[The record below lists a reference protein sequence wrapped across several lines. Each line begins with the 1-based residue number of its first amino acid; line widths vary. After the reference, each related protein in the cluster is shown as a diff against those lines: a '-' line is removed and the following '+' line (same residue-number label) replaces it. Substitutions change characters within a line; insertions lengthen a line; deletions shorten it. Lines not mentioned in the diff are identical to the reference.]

1 MNKMAEFKTIIT
13 NVEALKMNKPTNTEK
28 RVLSIVKNHLE
39 LDDIS
44 LNNSFI
50 DTLDC
55 DSISTIEIL
64 MLIEDDFSIEI
75 EDDLFTAD
83 SYEHFTLAQLVLIVD
98 DKLAA

>member
-1 MNKMAEFKTIIT
+1 MLTIIT
-13 NVEALKMNKPTNTEK
+13 NVEALKMNKQTNTEK
-28 RVLSIVKNHLE
+28 RVLSIVKNHLD

-64 MLIEDDFSIEI
+64 MLIEDDFKIEI